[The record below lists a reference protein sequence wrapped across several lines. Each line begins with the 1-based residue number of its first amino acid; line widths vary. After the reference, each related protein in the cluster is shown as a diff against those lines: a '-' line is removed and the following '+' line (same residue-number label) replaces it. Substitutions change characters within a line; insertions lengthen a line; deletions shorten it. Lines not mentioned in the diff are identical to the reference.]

1 LLFPMAKSAVRAMDA
16 VTEFVQQNGGSKIQG
31 FVVAGASKRGWT
43 TWLTG
48 AVDPR
53 VNAIA
58 PMVIDLL
65 NMVPQMAHQ
74 LATWGSFSEQLH
86 DYTGRGIQVHML
98 GTAGQELRAMVDPYS
113 YRARLTQ

>member
-48 AVDPR
+48 AIDTR
-53 VNAIA
+53 VKSIA
-58 PMVIDLL
+58 PMVIDVL
-65 NMVPQMAHQ
+65 NMEVQMQHH
-74 LATWGSFSEQLH
+74 H
-86 DYTGRGIQVHML
+86 DHYLGVTERIVDGYAETLNDYLEMNVVQRL
-98 GTAGQELRAMVDPYS
+98 GTPEGDALLEIVDP
-113 YRARLTQ
+113 